1 MLSVQ
6 CPCGKVTYGSEAM
19 AGQIGQCM
27 KCGAAV
33 QFPAP
38 RRRAVPAAVASSLNA
53 SPTAPDSRDPIEAAA
68 TTPEAPPIPKL
79 PRRGIDLYSG
89 LFLLLLVP
97 LVTALQDDQLEF
109 KKRLDRTVQAH
120 PEVKERIEE
129 LMESEHTDLDDLLQV
144 LPGRKLDDLAHLPRD
159 SRQHELYA
167 ALSAGIFFLFV
178 GVILARGFTA
188 SWKLVLVAGFTAT
201 FGIAVL
207 FIFQDM
213 YGGLYLALL
222 EGGEKAGDGLLL
234 NLIGFT
240 LGVGFSEEL
249 VKAMP
254 VIFYVRTHRDASWR
268 GACLWGLAS
277 GVGFGVA
284 EGVMHSVRFYNGI
297 ATFDAYLTRFASC
310 VGLHAVWSASVG
322 ITLFQARRAVSKAV
336 NAILYGDF
344 KAQNFDWEQILLP
357 ALQVLGVAMVL
368 HGLYDTLLTQ
378 QMTPAALVIA
388 VVSLGW
394 LGYQIESIREKEAA
408 ELTAAEAEAA
418 EAPMPVLV

>member
-53 SPTAPDSRDPIEAAA
+53 SPPAPGSRDPIEAAA
-68 TTPEAPPIPKL
+68 TTPEAPPIPQL
-79 PRRGIDLYSG
+79 PRRGVDLSYG
-89 LFLLLLVP
+89 TVLLLLVP

-178 GVILARGFTA
+178 GVILARGITA
-188 SWKLVLVAGFTAT
+188 SWKLVLVAGGTAT
-201 FGIAVL
+201 LWIAVL
-207 FIFQDM
+207 FIFPDM
-213 YGGLYLALL
+213 YRGPFPALVRGGGKGGGGL
-222 EGGEKAGDGLLL
+222 
-234 NLIGFT
+234 
-240 LGVGFSEEL
+240 
-249 VKAMP
+249 
-254 VIFYVRTHRDASWR
+254 
-268 GACLWGLAS
+268 
-277 GVGFGVA
+277 
-284 EGVMHSVRFYNGI
+284 
-297 ATFDAYLTRFASC
+297 
-310 VGLHAVWSASVG
+310 
-322 ITLFQARRAVSKAV
+322 
-336 NAILYGDF
+336 
-344 KAQNFDWEQILLP
+344 
-357 ALQVLGVAMVL
+357 VL
-368 HGLYDTLLTQ
+368 HLNRFS
-378 QMTPAALVIA
+378 V
-388 VVSLGW
+388 
-394 LGYQIESIREKEAA
+394 
-408 ELTAAEAEAA
+408 
-418 EAPMPVLV
+418 